1 MAQRAKLKTSARISR
16 SNAQMTCT
24 LNDAQVFKTLETL
37 HGNARSDWLPMLK
50 YAPQAIWGLLR
61 GQSMMKALTPEMLK
75 DAYIPVS
82 PEQGRYL
89 YSMAV
94 STNARRIVEFG
105 SSFGIGTIYL
115 AAAAKD
121 TGGHVITTEIEPN
134 KCAATQENLD
144 RAGLGKYATMRKGD
158 ALETLQDVDPDVDLV
173 FLDGWKD
180 LYNGVLD
187 VLLPKLKSGAIVIGD
202 NINLSEGKEYF
213 ARVSASNSGFI
224 TTALNRN
231 TSISVFVDQQ
241 GEPS

>member
-37 HGNARSDWLPMLK
+37 
-50 YAPQAIWGLLR
+50 
-61 GQSMMKALTPEMLK
+61 
-75 DAYIPVS
+75 
-82 PEQGRYL
+82 
-89 YSMAV
+89 
-94 STNARRIVEFG
+94 
-105 SSFGIGTIYL
+105 
-115 AAAAKD
+115 
-121 TGGHVITTEIEPN
+121 
-134 KCAATQENLD
+134 
-144 RAGLGKYATMRKGD
+144 
-158 ALETLQDVDPDVDLV
+158 QDVDPDVDLV
-173 FLDGWKD
+173 FLDGWKG

-187 VLLPKLKSGAIVIGD
+187 VLLPKLKRGAIVIGD

-231 TSISVFVDQQ
+231 TTISVFVDQQ